1 MAFPDW
7 TTIANYNQALY
18 KTKASENFEFII
30 SSSFKNPVFMVFWN
44 GIKYNGTITGLSP
57 IVSKISGTRYRVAP
71 YVRTPSQ
78 LALTVTTDTVSGGGT
93 YQYIVANV
101 PTTRRISFAGYLYP
115 VNSIG
120 AMSGV
125 VDIEVLNPD
134 NDSVI
139 QKFSRVNMSGTS
151 YMGSYWWF
159 YAVPQQYYDSGV
171 KLRYILTHTRNSG
184 CKDIFMVAIDNDLF
198 WKDNGS
204 GGLVSDGYNK
214 ALVDDAE
221 LTILVL
227 EKGERE
233 YNG

>member
-7 TTIANYNQALY
+7 TTITNYNQYLY
-18 KTKASENFEFII
+18 KTKSNENFEFII

-57 IVSKISGTRYRVAP
+57 IVSKVAGTRYKVTP

-78 LALTVTTDTVSGGGT
+78 LALTVTTDTVSGGGV
-93 YQYIVANV
+93 YQYVVSNV

-115 VNSIG
+115 TGVVG
-120 AMSGV
+120 AMNGT
-125 VDIEVLNPD
+125 VDIEVLNPQD
-134 NDSVI
+134 SSVI
-139 QKFSRVNMSGTS
+139 QKFEKINMAGTS

-159 YAVPQQYYDSGV
+159 YAVPQQYYNNGV
-171 KLRYILTHTRNSG
+171 ALRYTLKHTRNLS
-184 CKDIFMVAIDNDLF
+184 CKDIFMIAIDNDLF

-233 YNG
+233 LT

>member
-1 MAFPDW
+1 MAFADW
-7 TTIANYNQALY
+7 TTITNYNQALY
-18 KTKASENFEFII
+18 KTRASENFEFAI
-30 SSSFKNPVFMVFWN
+30 SDSFKNPVFMVFWN
-44 GIKYNGTITGLSP
+44 SIKYNGTITGLSP
-57 IVSKISGTRYRVAP
+57 VVSKVSGTRYKVSP

-78 LALTVTTDTVSGGGT
+78 LATTVTTDTVSGGRS
-93 YQYIVANV
+93 YIYEISRI

-115 VNSIG
+115 VKSIG

-134 NDSVI
+134 NNSLI
-139 QKFSRVNMSGTS
+139 EKFSRVNMSGTS

-159 YAVPQQYYDSGV
+159 YAVPQQYYNSGV
-171 KLRYILTHTRNSG
+171 KLRYILTHTRNSA
-184 CKDIFMVAIDNDLF
+184 CKDIFMIAIDNDLF

-204 GGLVSDGYNK
+204 GGLVSDGDNK

-233 YNG
+233 LT